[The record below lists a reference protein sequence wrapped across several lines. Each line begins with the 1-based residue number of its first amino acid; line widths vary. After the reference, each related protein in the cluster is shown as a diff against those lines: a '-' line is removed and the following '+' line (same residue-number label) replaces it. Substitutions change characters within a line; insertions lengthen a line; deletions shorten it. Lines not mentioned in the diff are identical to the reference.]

1 MNTDKKAIK
10 NIKLDR
16 EEQELEQLL
25 LRGEYKSVK
34 DLKKSVVV
42 FKQAVKDYRLLQKS
56 KPITIRV
63 NQEDLFK
70 VKSKAKKS
78 RIPYQTLLS
87 ALIHQYV
94 EGKTRLE
101 L

>member
-1 MNTDKKAIK
+1 MNTDKKAVK
-10 NIKLDR
+10 NIKLDK

-56 KPITIRV
+56 KPITIRI

>member
-34 DLKKSVVV
+34 DLKKSVVI

>member
-1 MNTDKKAIK
+1 M
-10 NIKLDR
+10 KLDR
-16 EEQELEQLL
+16 EEQELEQVL

-34 DLKKSVVV
+34 DFKKSVDV
-42 FKQAVKDYRLLQKS
+42 FKQAVRDYRLLQKS

-70 VKSKAKKS
+70 VKSRAKKNG
-78 RIPYQTLLS
+78 IPYQTLLGT
-87 ALIHQYV
+87 LIHQYV

>member
-1 MNTDKKAIK
+1 MNTDKKAVK
-10 NIKLDR
+10 NIKLDG

>member
-1 MNTDKKAIK
+1 MNTDKKAVK

-42 FKQAVKDYRLLQKS
+42 FKQAVKDYKLLQKS